1 MLSFIS
7 RRLVT
12 AVPTLLI
19 VIAGAFF
26 LMRAAP
32 GGPFDA
38 DAQLEPEVID
48 NLRAAYDLDRPV
60 IEQFV
65 RYMARLARGD
75 FGPSITYADYSVTE
89 LLAIG
94 LPVSVKLGGVAIL
107 VALVVGCLLG
117 IFAALNRNRWIDYA
131 TMTVAMTGFAVP
143 AFVVAPVLTLIFGLY
158 LKLLPISGWNDGALS
173 NMILP
178 VIALALPQ
186 IAILSRLTRGSMLE
200 VMRANYIRTAR
211 AKGLP
216 EYKVVA
222 SHALK
227 AVSLP
232 LVSYLGPAIA
242 GIMTGSVIIEQ
253 IFGLPGMGR
262 YFIQGALNRD
272 YPLVMGT
279 VIVYATAIIL
289 LNLLADVIYGYL
301 DPRVRRE

>member
-7 RRLVT
+7 RRLAI
-12 AVPTLLI
+12 AVPTLLV
-19 VIAGAFF
+19 VIAGSFF

-38 DAQLEPEVID
+38 DAQLEPEVIE
-48 NLRAAYDLDRPV
+48 NLRAAYDLDKPV
-60 IEQFV
+60 MEQFLL
-65 RYMARLARGD
+65 YMARLLRGD
-75 FGPSITYADYSVTE
+75 FGPSITYTDYTVTE

-94 LPVSVKLGGVAIL
+94 LPVSVKLGLTATA
-107 VALVVGCLLG
+107 VALLFGCLMG
-117 IFAALNRNRWIDYA
+117 IFAALYRNRWIDYV
-131 TMTVAMTGFAVP
+131 TMSIAMTGFAVP
-143 AFVVAPVLTLIFGLY
+143 AFVVAPVLTLVFGLY
-158 LKLLPISGWNDGALS
+158 LKLLPISGWNDGALQ
-173 NMILP
+173 NMVLP

-200 VMRANYIRTAR
+200 VMRQNYIRTAR

-222 SHALK
+222 GHALK

-262 YFIQGALNRD
+262 YFIQGALSRD

-279 VIVYATAIIL
+279 VVVYATAIIL
-289 LNLLADVIYGYL
+289 LNLLADVIYGCL

>member
-7 RRLVT
+7 RRLLT
-12 AVPTLLI
+12 AVPTLFV

-94 LPVSVKLGGVAIL
+94 LPVSLKLGGVAIL
-107 VALVVGCLLG
+107 VALAVGCLLG
-117 IFAALNRNRWIDYA
+117 IFAALNRNRWIDYV

>member
-1 MLSFIS
+1 M
-7 RRLVT
+7 T
-12 AVPTLLI
+12 AVPTLLV

-60 IEQFV
+60 LEQFV
-65 RYMARLARGD
+65 RYMTRLARGD

-94 LPVSVKLGGVAIL
+94 LPVSLKLGGVAIL
-107 VALVVGCLLG
+107 VALVVGCLMG
-117 IFAALNRNRWIDYA
+117 IFAALHRNRWIDYV
-131 TMTVAMTGFAVP
+131 TMSIAMTGFAVP

-158 LKLLPISGWNDGALS
+158 LKLLPLSGWNDGALS

-227 AVSLP
+227 VVSLP

>member
-12 AVPTLLI
+12 AVPTLLV

-75 FGPSITYADYSVTE
+75 FGPSITYADYTVTE

-94 LPVSVKLGGVAIL
+94 LPVSLKLGGVAIL
-107 VALVVGCLLG
+107 VALVVGCLMG
-117 IFAALNRNRWIDYA
+117 IFAALNRNRWIDYV

-158 LKLLPISGWNDGALS
+158 LKLLPLSGWNDGALS

>member
-7 RRLVT
+7 RRLVI
-12 AVPTLLI
+12 AVPTLLV
-19 VIAGAFF
+19 VIAGSFF

-38 DAQLEPEVID
+38 DAQLEPEVIE
-48 NLRAAYDLDRPV
+48 NLRAAYDLDKPV
-60 IEQFV
+60 LQQFGLF
-65 RYMARLARGD
+65 MARLMRAD
-75 FGPSITYADYSVTE
+75 FGPSITYTDYSVTE

-94 LPVSVKLGGVAIL
+94 LPVSIRLGLTAII
-107 VALVVGCLLG
+107 VALIFGCLMG
-117 IFAALNRNRWIDYA
+117 IISALNRNRWIDYV
-131 TMTVAMTGFAVP
+131 TMSIAMTGFAVP

-173 NMILP
+173 HMVLP

-232 LVSYLGPAIA
+232 LVSYLGPAVA

>member
-1 MLSFIS
+1 MLSFIT
-7 RRLVT
+7 RRLT
-12 AVPTLLI
+12 IAIPTLLV
-19 VIAGAFF
+19 VIAGSFF

-38 DAQLEPEVID
+38 DAQLEPEVIE
-48 NLRAAYDLDRPV
+48 NLRAAYDLDKPV
-60 IEQFV
+60 FEQFLI
-65 RYMARLARGD
+65 YLGRLLRGD
-75 FGPSITYADYSVTE
+75 FGPSITYADYTVTE

-94 LPVSVKLGGVAIL
+94 LPVSIKLGLTATA
-107 VALVVGCLLG
+107 VALVIGCLMG
-117 IFAALNRNRWIDYA
+117 IFAALNRNRWLDYV
-131 TMTVAMTGFAVP
+131 TMSIAMTGFAVP
-143 AFVVAPVLTLIFGLY
+143 AFVVAPVLTLVFGLY
-158 LKLLPISGWNDGALS
+158 LKLLPISGWNDGALA

-178 VIALALPQ
+178 VTALALPQ
-186 IAILSRLTRGSMLE
+186 IAILSRLTRGAMLE
-200 VMRANYIRTAR
+200 VMRSNYIRTAR

-216 EYKVVA
+216 EYRVVA
-222 SHALK
+222 GHALK

-279 VIVYATAIIL
+279 VVVYATAIIL
-289 LNLLADVIYGYL
+289 LNLLADVIYGWL

>member
-7 RRLVT
+7 RRLVV
-12 AVPTLLI
+12 ALPTLLV
-19 VIAGAFF
+19 VIAGSFF

-38 DAQLEPEVID
+38 DAQLEPEVIE
-48 NLRAAYDLDRPV
+48 NLRAAYDLDKPV
-60 IEQFV
+60 TEQFLL
-65 RYMARLARGD
+65 YMARLLRGD
-75 FGPSITYADYSVTE
+75 FGPSITYADYTVSE

-94 LPVSVKLGGVAIL
+94 LPVSVKLGLTAIV
-107 VALVVGCLLG
+107 VALLFGCLMG
-117 IFAALNRNRWIDYA
+117 IISALNRNRWIDYV
-131 TMTVAMTGFAVP
+131 TMSIAMTGFAVP
-143 AFVVAPVLTLIFGLY
+143 AFVVAPVLTLVFGLY
-158 LKLLPISGWNDGALS
+158 LKLLPISGWNDGALQ
-173 NMILP
+173 NMVLP

-200 VMRANYIRTAR
+200 VMRQNYIRTAR

-222 SHALK
+222 GHALK